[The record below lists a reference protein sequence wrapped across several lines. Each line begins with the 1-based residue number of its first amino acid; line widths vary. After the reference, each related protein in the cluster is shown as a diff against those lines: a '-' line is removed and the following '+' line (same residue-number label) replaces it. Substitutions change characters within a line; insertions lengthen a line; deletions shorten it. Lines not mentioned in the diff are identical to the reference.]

1 MTGFMIGFS
10 VPFYVAYFLIIILSG
25 VVVKFNYH
33 KRQLI
38 KANFW
43 LNVAIFAL
51 VALLTLV
58 MLNEI
63 LL

>member
-1 MTGFMIGFS
+1 MIGLSF
-10 VPFYVAYFLIIILSG
+10 PFYLAYFVIILIASA
-25 VVVKFNYH
+25 VVKINYDS
-33 KRQLI
+33 RQLI

>member
-1 MTGFMIGFS
+1 MIGLS
-10 VPFYVAYFLIIILSG
+10 VPFYLAYFLIVLGAGII
-25 VVVKFNYH
+25 VKFNYD

-43 LNVAIFAL
+43 LSVAIFAL
-51 VALLTLV
+51 IALLTLV
-58 MLNEI
+58 ILNEI

>member
-1 MTGFMIGFS
+1 MIGFS
-10 VPFYVAYFLIIILSG
+10 IPFYIAYFVIILITCA
-25 VVVKFNYH
+25 VVKINYDR
-33 KRQLI
+33 RQLI

-58 MLNEI
+58 ILNEI